1 MGKFIECHTKFRGD
15 RTNRSQGIAFTGP
28 PSWILKFEILTVYR
42 FKRSYCITVPNFVV
56 TGETTEIWRF
66 FIFFSKCHFF
76 RKLFLPTTDS
86 LPYSGLTPQTS

>member
-56 TGETTEIWRF
+56 TGETTEIWQF
-66 FIFFSKCHFF
+66 FIFFQNAISFVNF
-76 RKLFLPTTDS
+76 SYL
-86 LPYSGLTPQTS
+86 PQTLFPTQD